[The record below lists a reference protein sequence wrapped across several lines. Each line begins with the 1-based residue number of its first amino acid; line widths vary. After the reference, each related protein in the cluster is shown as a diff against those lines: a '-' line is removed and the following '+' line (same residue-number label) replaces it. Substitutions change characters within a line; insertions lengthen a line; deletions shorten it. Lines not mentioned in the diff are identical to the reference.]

1 LLKLRKF
8 DQHGRVVPAGKSL
21 KKPSPKTCVPIN
33 AYAAEVPLDH
43 GWMDFYRGGWPRV
56 RNTSTS
62 TPTTRNK
69 RMPLPRWLPH
79 DLLRSPNSAASV
91 VVPVTPSR
99 AAPTP
104 SAGRCGL
111 KALPAPK
118 SKRHMNLS
126 DDTRESLLRVPGAP
140 PVPARRPAPCLCI
153 NAFQTAC
160 VTVTGYGA
168 VHRTD
173 DPVNRQISQ

>member
-1 LLKLRKF
+1 MHTLPKCRWIMDGWIF
-8 DQHGRVVPAGKSL
+8 TAVAGH
-21 KKPSPKTCVPIN
+21 
-33 AYAAEVPLDH
+33 AYGTQAQAQAYPQPE
-43 GWMDFYRGGWPRV
+43 
-56 RNTSTS
+56 T
-62 TPTTRNK
+62 K

-79 DLLRSPNSAASV
+79 DLLPSPNSAASV